1 MQTNFPEPK
10 YYLCSLTTT
19 AARNL
24 VTFYNQV
31 LAPLGLT
38 AQQAMALGV
47 LWNEEEISLGVFAR
61 RAGIGKAAAV
71 SMIKRLEAMDLVIRE
86 PHPGDARLNVLKL
99 TDKARKL
106 GPRVVRIVDDLEKA
120 IEAALGFK
128 NLQTLVAGL
137 SVIRNLE
144 L

>member
-10 YYLCSLTTT
+10 YYLCSLTTA

-24 VTFYNQV
+24 VGYYNRV
-31 LAPLGLT
+31 LEPLGLT
-38 AQQAMALGV
+38 TQQVMALGV
-47 LWNEEEISLGVFAR
+47 LWKEEGISLGVFAR

-86 PHPGDARLNVLKL
+86 PHPTDARLNVLKL
-99 TDKARKL
+99 TDKAREL
-106 GPRVVRIVDDLEKA
+106 APRVARIVNDLEKA
-120 IEAALGFK
+120 IEAALGVK
-128 NLQTLVAGL
+128 NLQTLVSGL
-137 SVIRNLE
+137 SVIRNLN